1 MINIKDIVFSEL
13 IPVLKNVTVFAG
25 LNDDDIVKICSNC
38 TILQAKAGEIILEEN
53 QPATEI
59 FIIVKGKVKIVLNL
73 KEDPFELIE
82 FGVGDCIG
90 EASVIGIQNHSASAV
105 TIEDATLLVLSRN
118 VLMHIFDTDK
128 GLFSFLILNIAREL
142 ARRLHHTDEVLLHGG
157 KFNRNNPELPVLNQL
172 PLKKAH

>member
-1 MINIKDIVFSEL
+1 MIDNKDIDIKDL

-25 LNDDDIVKICSNC
+25 LNDDDIVKICLNC
-38 TILQAKAGEIILEEN
+38 MILQANAGEVILEEDK
-53 QPATEI
+53 PATEI
-59 FIIVKGKVKIVLNL
+59 FIIIKGKVKIVLNL
-73 KEDPFELIE
+73 KENPLELIQ

-105 TIEDATLLVLSRN
+105 VIEDATLLVLSRN
-118 VLMHIFDTDK
+118 VLMQIFDTDK

-157 KFNRNNPELPVLNQL
+157 KFNRNNPDLPVLNQL
-172 PLKKAH
+172 PLKKA